1 MQCSYDH
8 EVGKTM
14 KLIFIRHGDP
24 DYDLDSLTEKGF
36 REAALLAPRFAR
48 MKADYVF
55 QSPLGR
61 AQATAKPCLELTGQ
75 DAVTYPWLQEFRGRC
90 VRPGETREEICWE
103 FRHMSCGM
111 VPRLHR
117 LL

>member
-1 MQCSYDH
+1 
-8 EVGKTM
+8 M